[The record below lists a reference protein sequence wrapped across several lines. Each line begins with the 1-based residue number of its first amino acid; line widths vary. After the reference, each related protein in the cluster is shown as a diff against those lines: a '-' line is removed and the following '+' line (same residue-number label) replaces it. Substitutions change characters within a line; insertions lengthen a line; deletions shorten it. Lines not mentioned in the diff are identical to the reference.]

1 MCESAARARAANEV
15 TGFRDKLRESRT
27 SLANVFRNP
36 GLRRVQLA
44 WAGSIVGDWAYAMG
58 VAVYAYQQGGATAVG
73 ILAVVRYLS
82 MAIVG
87 PFAATLADRMPRK
100 RVMIGSDL
108 VRALLVLSAA
118 AVIQADGPALAVY
131 ALAILTAIAATPFRP
146 SQASLLPQLARDPGE
161 LTAANVASSTIES
174 LGFFAGPAIGG
185 LLLTFTTIP
194 TVYVF
199 NALTFA
205 WSAAVVLGVK
215 SIAPAAEEEEEE
227 AEKPGFLAEV
237 SVGFR
242 TILHDRYLFLLT
254 ALFCAQ
260 TVVAGAS
267 AVFTVAVALDLL
279 DLGEGGPG
287 YVNAVLGIGAL
298 IGGFV
303 ALVLAQR
310 GRLALD
316 FGVGVLMWAA
326 PLLLIVVS
334 PTIVATAACM
344 FLLGFAN
351 SLVDI
356 NAFTI
361 YQRIVPSEIMG
372 RVFGAMESALI
383 GSMAIGA
390 LAMPLLIST
399 IGIRG
404 GLAVVG
410 VAVSLLAILGFPGLR
425 RIDAVALAPPGLE
438 LLRRIEILAR
448 LPEPIIERLARALV
462 PETASAGDVVIRQ
475 GDAGDHVY
483 FIETGSVEV
492 TRDGRHIAN
501 LGPGEIFGEIALL
514 RAVPRT
520 ATVTATSDSTFQTL
534 TREVFIPAVTREREA
549 HESAESTVARRL
561 AML

>member
-1 MCESAARARAANEV
+1 VS
-15 TGFRDKLRESRT
+15 GLRDKLGESWT

-36 GLRRVQLA
+36 GLRRVQMA

-82 MAIVG
+82 MAVVA
-87 PFAATLADRMPRK
+87 PFASTLADRMPRK

-108 VRALLVLSAA
+108 VRAVLVLAAA

-131 ALAILTAIAATPFRP
+131 TLAILTAIAATPFRP

-174 LGFFAGPAIGG
+174 IGFFAGPAIGG

-199 NALTFA
+199 NALTFV
-205 WSAAVVLGVK
+205 WSAGVVLGVR
-215 SIAPAAEEEEEE
+215 SIAPAVKSEGEGEE
-227 AEKPGFLAEV
+227 KVGFLSEV

-242 TILHDRYLFLLT
+242 TILRDRHLRVMT
-254 ALFCAQ
+254 GLFCCQ
-260 TVVAGAS
+260 TIVAGAS

-279 DLGEGGPG
+279 GLGEGGPG

-316 FGVGVLMWAA
+316 FGVGVLLWAA
-326 PLLLIVVS
+326 PLLLIVAS
-334 PTIVATAACM
+334 PTVIATAACM

-351 SLVDI
+351 SVVDI

-361 YQRIVPSEIMG
+361 YQRIVDEDVMG
-372 RVFGAMESALI
+372 RVFGALESALI

-399 IGIRG
+399 VGIRA

-410 VAVSLLAILGFPGLR
+410 IAVSVVAIAGLPALR
-425 RIDAVALAPPGLE
+425 RIDIVALAPPGLE

-448 LPEPIIERLARALV
+448 LPEPIIERLARALE
-462 PETASAGDVVIRQ
+462 PETASVGDTVIRQ
-475 GDAGDHVY
+475 GEAGDHVY
-483 FIETGSVEV
+483 FIETGTVEV

-520 ATVTATSDSTFQTL
+520 ATVTATSDCTFQTL

-549 HESAESTVARRL
+549 HESAESTVTRRL

>member
-1 MCESAARARAANEV
+1 VS
-15 TGFRDKLRESRT
+15 GLRDKLGESWT

-36 GLRRVQLA
+36 GLRRVQMA

-82 MAIVG
+82 MAVVA
-87 PFAATLADRMPRK
+87 PFASTLADRMPRK
-100 RVMIGSDL
+100 RIMISSDL
-108 VRALLVLSAA
+108 VRAVLVLAAA

-131 ALAILTAIAATPFRP
+131 TLAILTAIAATPFRP

-174 LGFFAGPAIGG
+174 IGFFAGPAIGG

-199 NALTFA
+199 NALTFV
-205 WSAAVVLGVK
+205 WSAGVVLGVR
-215 SIAPAAEEEEEE
+215 SIAPAVKSEGEGEE
-227 AEKPGFLAEV
+227 KVGFLSEV

-242 TILHDRYLFLLT
+242 TILRDRHLRVMT
-254 ALFCAQ
+254 GLFCCQ
-260 TVVAGAS
+260 TIVAGAS

-279 DLGEGGPG
+279 GLGEGGPG

-316 FGVGVLMWAA
+316 FGVGVLLWAA
-326 PLLLIVVS
+326 PLLLIVAS
-334 PTIVATAACM
+334 PTVIATAACM

-351 SLVDI
+351 SVVDI

-361 YQRIVPSEIMG
+361 YQRIVDEDVMG
-372 RVFGAMESALI
+372 RVFGALESALI

-399 IGIRG
+399 VGIRA

-410 VAVSLLAILGFPGLR
+410 IAVSVVAIAGLPALR
-425 RIDAVALAPPGLE
+425 RIDIVALAPPGLE

-448 LPEPIIERLARALV
+448 LPEPIIERLARALE
-462 PETASAGDVVIRQ
+462 PETASVGDTVIRQ
-475 GDAGDHVY
+475 GEAGDHVY
-483 FIETGSVEV
+483 FIETGTVEV

-520 ATVTATSDSTFQTL
+520 ATVTATSDCTFQTL

-549 HESAESTVARRL
+549 HESAESTVTRRL